1 MIITAVLVSV
11 LGFLLG
17 ILANEVYHVAFSSVG
32 TLKVYHKEDKDL
44 YSFEIAD
51 LSILDKKKHVVL
63 NVVHNT
69 YVSPK

>member
-1 MIITAVLVSV
+1 MTITAALVSA

-17 ILANEVYHVAFSSVG
+17 MLANEVYHIAFNSVG

-69 YVSPK
+69 DVSPK

>member
-1 MIITAVLVSV
+1 MITTILISA

-17 ILANEVYHVAFSSVG
+17 MLANEIYHVAFSSVG
-32 TLKVYHKEDKDL
+32 TLKVYHKENKDL

-63 NVVHNT
+63 NVKHDT
-69 YVSPK
+69 YISPK